1 MLSVKLETYYL
12 LHSSPSCS
20 WSAVW
25 LVAAGKHFQWW
36 EMRIEW
42 NKTSLT
48 AYFPTVW
55 VFFCKTLI
63 FCVILVESSF
73 SLPAFTFCILHILHT
88 TFRCRRD
95 TFLSMCLSCTSIFP
109 LSSYLLPSVQ
119 FDFLVLY
126 LILYHLFVY
135 LSPFTLLVLQ
145 SNSDHIFFFKDA
157 SPPGGTDLMW
167 WNVPN
172 NPFKAVNLRLNF
184 NPPHYDLLLTQHV
197 FGSSWFTNYRLRSN
211 NNQNVFPHEV
221 DSGSKKDNQHDK
233 SY

>member
-119 FDFLVLY
+119 FDFL
-126 LILYHLFVY
+126 
-135 LSPFTLLVLQ
+135 
-145 SNSDHIFFFKDA
+145 
-157 SPPGGTDLMW
+157 
-167 WNVPN
+167 
-172 NPFKAVNLRLNF
+172 LNF
-184 NPPHYDLLLTQHV
+184 NTRTLSHSLPPLCILISLYFACTAIKFWSHFFFQRCQPSRRH
-197 FGSSWFTNYRLRSN
+197 WF
-211 NNQNVFPHEV
+211 NVMKC
-221 DSGSKKDNQHDK
+221 S
-233 SY
+233 